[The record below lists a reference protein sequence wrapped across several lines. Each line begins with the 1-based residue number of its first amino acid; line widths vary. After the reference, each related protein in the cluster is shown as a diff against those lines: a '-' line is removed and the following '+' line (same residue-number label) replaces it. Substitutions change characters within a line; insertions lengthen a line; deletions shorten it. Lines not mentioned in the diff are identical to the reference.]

1 MTRKPFP
8 PSICSCMATELFR
21 SSTKKANR
29 VALHVKNKHF
39 FQITNAEKS
48 ICYIPNIHQRLSEQK
63 QA

>member
-8 PSICSCMATELFR
+8 PSICSCMATELLR

-39 FQITNAEKS
+39 FQITNVEKS
-48 ICYIPNIHQRLSEQK
+48 ICYILNIHQLLSGK
-63 QA
+63 RQA